1 MACKTSCMT
10 NLFHDLSNKK
20 KGKSTSQRII
30 ETRLKVGSGTLNKK
44 KKLYRRLWL
53 LSNKVGSNN
62 LALALCS
69 ETGHKNLKNS
79 ISLD

>member
-44 KKLYRRLWL
+44 
-53 LSNKVGSNN
+53 
-62 LALALCS
+62 
-69 ETGHKNLKNS
+69 ETVSAPLVIVKQS
-79 ISLD
+79 RI

>member
-10 NLFHDLSNKK
+10 NLFHDLSNKE

-30 ETRLKVGSGTLNKK
+30 ETRLKVGGGTLE

>member
-1 MACKTSCMT
+1 MVACKTCMT

-30 ETRLKVGSGTLNKK
+30 ETRLKVGGGTLDK

>member
-10 NLFHDLSNKK
+10 NLFHDLANKK

-30 ETRLKVGSGTLNKK
+30 ETRLKVGGGTLDK

>member
-20 KGKSTSQRII
+20 KGKSQRII
-30 ETRLKVGSGTLNKK
+30 ETRLKVGGGTLNK

>member
-30 ETRLKVGSGTLNKK
+30 ETRLKVGGGTLEKK
-44 KKLYRRLWL
+44 ELYRRLWL

>member
-1 MACKTSCMT
+1 MVACKTCMT

-30 ETRLKVGSGTLNKK
+30 EIRLKGGGGTVE